1 MAARRLEG
9 LARGF
14 RYRLSLNAIM
24 AEWQTAFASSSMSCS
39 EVSAAASRFAFR
51 MAGNPNSSIGTMS
64 RPGACGR
71 SYFTSEQALEQARA
85 FARVER
91 EDGNET

>member
-51 MAGNPNSSIGTMS
+51 MAGNS
-64 RPGACGR
+64 RFFHWDDVPTR
-71 SYFTSEQALEQARA
+71 RLRPELLTSEQALEQARA